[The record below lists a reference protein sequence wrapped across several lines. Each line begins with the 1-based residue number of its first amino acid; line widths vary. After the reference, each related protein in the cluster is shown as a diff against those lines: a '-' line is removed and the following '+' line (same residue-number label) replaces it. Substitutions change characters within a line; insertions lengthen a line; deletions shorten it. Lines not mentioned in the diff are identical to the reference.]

1 MCIFDIIKKL
11 ENIKHNYLIYA
22 LEKYTDQL
30 TDDVI
35 KKREDDIKKKTAD
48 DIKKRELERA
58 MQDEFAKSG
67 VKKPDD
73 EVKKPDDEVKKTA
86 DEVKKTAD
94 EVKKPTN
101 EIKKPTNE
109 VKKFENNIMDSL
121 KWVFISMGI
130 LIFLIFVGCL
140 IYWGLYGGNNDEDNT
155 ITIENKYIAPTNQ
168 VNKYIA
174 PTNQGN
180 QYIAPTNQ
188 GNQYIAPTNQVNQY
202 IAPTNQVNN
211 ANQYIAPTNQGNQ
224 YIAPTNQVNNA
235 SKYVEPTNIEDKEGS
250 IFSFLSPFSKKE
262 KTSEIEAISK
272 TKAQLDAEEY
282 LESIKQSRTKQQL
295 NNSTV
300 SAVLESK
307 SNLQSKTKAQLDA
320 EEYLETIKQSRTK
333 QQLDTNKIDEDELP
347 KLLSSSIKDDNNV
360 GIQKV

>member
-58 MQDEFAKSG
+58 MQDEFEKSG

-155 ITIENKYIAPTNQ
+155 ITIENK
-168 VNKYIA
+168 
-174 PTNQGN
+174 
-180 QYIAPTNQ
+180 
-188 GNQYIAPTNQVNQY
+188 
-202 IAPTNQVNN
+202 
-211 ANQYIAPTNQGNQ
+211 YIAPTNQGNQ

-333 QQLDTNKIDEDELP
+333 QQLDTKKIDEDELP

-360 GIQKV
+360 RIQKV

>member
-30 TDDVI
+30 TDDDI
-35 KKREDDIKKKTAD
+35 KKRTAD

-58 MQDEFAKSG
+58 TQDNLAKS
-67 VKKPDD
+67 
-73 EVKKPDDEVKKTA
+73 EVKKP
-86 DEVKKTAD
+86 AD
-94 EVKKPTN
+94 EVKKPAD
-101 EIKKPTNE
+101 EVKKPADEVKKPADE

-140 IYWGLYGGNNDEDNT
+140 IYWGLYGGNNDEQNT
-155 ITIENKYIAPTNQ
+155 ITIE
-168 VNKYIA
+168 
-174 PTNQGN
+174 N

-188 GNQYIAPTNQVNQY
+188 RNQYIEPTNKSNQYIEPTNKSNQYIEPTNQENK
-202 IAPTNQVNN
+202 
-211 ANQYIAPTNQGNQ
+211 
-224 YIAPTNQVNNA
+224 A
-235 SKYVEPTNIEDKEGS
+235 SKYVEPTNVEDKEGS

-282 LESIKQSRTKQQL
+282 LESIKQSLTKQQL
-295 NNSTV
+295 NNSADK
-300 SAVLESK
+300 AVLETK
-307 SNLQSKTKAQLDA
+307 SNLRSKTKAELDA
-320 EEYLETIKQSRTK
+320 EEYLESIKQLRTK

-347 KLLSSSIKDDNNV
+347 KLLSSSIKDENNV
-360 GIQKV
+360 RIQKV

>member
-30 TDDVI
+30 TDDDI
-35 KKREDDIKKKTAD
+35 KKRTAD

-58 MQDEFAKSG
+58 TQDNLAKS
-67 VKKPDD
+67 
-73 EVKKPDDEVKKTA
+73 EVKKP
-86 DEVKKTAD
+86 AD
-94 EVKKPTN
+94 EVKKPAD
-101 EIKKPTNE
+101 E

-140 IYWGLYGGNNDEDNT
+140 IYWGLYGGNNDEQNT
-155 ITIENKYIAPTNQ
+155 ITIE
-168 VNKYIA
+168 
-174 PTNQGN
+174 N

-188 GNQYIAPTNQVNQY
+188 RNQYIEPTNKSNQYIEPTNKSNQYIEPTNQRNQY
-202 IAPTNQVNN
+202 IEPTNQR
-211 ANQYIAPTNQGNQ
+211 NQYIEPTNKSNQYIEPTNKSNQYIEPTNKSNQYIEPTNQENK
-224 YIAPTNQVNNA
+224 A
-235 SKYVEPTNIEDKEGS
+235 SKYVEPTNVEDKEGS

-282 LESIKQSRTKQQL
+282 LESIKQSLTKQQL
-295 NNSTV
+295 NNSADK
-300 SAVLESK
+300 AVLETK
-307 SNLQSKTKAQLDA
+307 SNLRSKTKAELDA
-320 EEYLETIKQSRTK
+320 EEYLESIKQLRTK

-347 KLLSSSIKDDNNV
+347 KLLSSSIKDENNV
-360 GIQKV
+360 RIQKV

>member
-30 TDDVI
+30 TDDDI
-35 KKREDDIKKKTAD
+35 KKRTAD

-58 MQDEFAKSG
+58 TQDNLAKS
-67 VKKPDD
+67 
-73 EVKKPDDEVKKTA
+73 EVKKP
-86 DEVKKTAD
+86 AD
-94 EVKKPTN
+94 EVKKPA
-101 EIKKPTNE
+101 NE

-140 IYWGLYGGNNDEDNT
+140 IYWGLYGGNNDEQNT
-155 ITIENKYIAPTNQ
+155 ITIE
-168 VNKYIA
+168 
-174 PTNQGN
+174 N

-188 GNQYIAPTNQVNQY
+188 GNQYIAPTNQRNQY
-202 IAPTNQVNN
+202 IAPTNQR
-211 ANQYIAPTNQGNQ
+211 NQYIEPTNKSNQYIEPTNQENK
-224 YIAPTNQVNNA
+224 A
-235 SKYVEPTNIEDKEGS
+235 SKYVEPTNVEDKEGS

-282 LESIKQSRTKQQL
+282 LESIKQSLTKQQL
-295 NNSTV
+295 NNSADK
-300 SAVLESK
+300 AVLESK
-307 SNLQSKTKAQLDA
+307 SNLRSKTKAELDA
-320 EEYLETIKQSRTK
+320 EEYLESIKQLRTK
-333 QQLDTNKIDEDELP
+333 QQLYTNKIDEDDLS
-347 KLLSSSIKDDNNV
+347 KSSSSSIKDENNV
-360 GIQKV
+360 RIQKV

>member
-168 VNKYIA
+168 
-174 PTNQGN
+174 
-180 QYIAPTNQ
+180 

-333 QQLDTNKIDEDELP
+333 QQLDTKKIDEDELP

>member
-86 DEVKKTAD
+86 DEVKK
-94 EVKKPTN
+94 PTN

-168 VNKYIA
+168 
-174 PTNQGN
+174 G
-180 QYIAPTNQ
+180 
-188 GNQYIAPTNQVNQY
+188 
-202 IAPTNQVNN
+202 
-211 ANQYIAPTNQGNQ
+211 NQYIAPTNQGNQ

-333 QQLDTNKIDEDELP
+333 QQLDTKKIDEDELP